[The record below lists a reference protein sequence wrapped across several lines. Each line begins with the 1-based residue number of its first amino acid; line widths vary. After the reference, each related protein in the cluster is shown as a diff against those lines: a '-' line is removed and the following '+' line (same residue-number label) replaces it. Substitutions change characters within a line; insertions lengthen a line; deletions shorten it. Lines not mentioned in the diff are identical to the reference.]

1 MRSRL
6 RAPLLLQLFQLL
18 RPLHVS
24 PASAQSGDG
33 CGHTV
38 LTPHSGTLTSRNYPG
53 TYPNHT
59 ACEWRIQAAEGSSLL
74 LAFGDMDIESSQ
86 HCASS
91 FLLLSSP
98 SDGTSLGSYCG
109 NSNPT
114 PLVMNSS
121 SVTIQFNSTTH
132 RSGRGFLLSYATSQH
147 PDLIS
152 CLDKGTHYH
161 QEQISV
167 FCPAGCKGVAGDI
180 WGNAKQGYRDTSVL
194 CKAAIHAGVILDE
207 LGGQLTLSREKG
219 ITLYESAFANGLHS
233 KRGSLSE
240 KRLIFHKA
248 CDHALEAVS
257 FNASSSWHE
266 VNAMGQYKP
275 WTAEQAAFSAHGNSW
290 AADPSSETE
299 WLEIDLGGR
308 KNITGIITKGSSDKY
323 NFYVKSYQVFSSRD
337 GKNWKAYRYS
347 SGQEETVFEGNADSL
362 QEVSNTFIPPIL
374 ARYLRIMP
382 QSWNQRIALKVALQG
397 CQVARLKVPRP
408 YVPSAPKE
416 VPILTSIPTDRTAI
430 PGVTINPEKAG
441 SMLLVMLLIGGFVLL
456 SSGLLLLALL
466 CHKKRKTAADLNC
479 SLMKGYP
486 KLESSQ
492 VCASESLQPS
502 SSELTSFPMAGTP
515 VELSGAHSPEY
526 AEPDMVQVSPS
537 SQTAPST
544 FKPALDEGY
553 TLPLVVNHYDVPG
566 KYHEYAEPLPPEPEY
581 ATPFTEQA
589 LEAGGATAKKNT
601 CVIKVVPTTQGRAG
615 SLASPMSPGIQPQY
629 DFPAQ
634 RLGETPNSTR
644 REGSHQASTVYTEPQ
659 TERTSTLWGDGLAG
673 LTTSPERHC
682 FQIQDF
688 PLTHIYH
695 EPL

>member
-1 MRSRL
+1 MYQPREA
-6 RAPLLLQLFQLL
+6 RAPL
-18 RPLHVS
+18 VS
-24 PASAQSGDG
+24 EMHLTLPPCVPGDG

-38 LTPHSGTLTSRNYPG
+38 LTPHSGTLTSKNYPG

-86 HCASS
+86 RCASG

-98 SDGTSLGSYCG
+98 SNGTSRGPYCG

-121 SVTIQFNSTTH
+121 SVTIWFNSTTH

-167 FCPAGCKGVAGDI
+167 FCPAGCKGVTGDI

-207 LGGQLTLSREKG
+207 LGGQLTLSRKKG

-240 KRLIFHKA
+240 KRLVFHKA
-248 CDHALEAVS
+248 CDHALEAAG

-266 VNAMGQYKP
+266 VNAMGQYTS
-275 WTAEQAAFSAHGNSW
+275 WAAEQAAFSAHGSSW

-299 WLEIDLGGR
+299 WLDIDLGGR

-323 NFYVKSYQVFSSRD
+323 NFYVKSYQVFSKKD
-337 GKNWKAYRYS
+337 EWKNWKPYRSS

-362 QEVSNTFIPPIL
+362 QEVSNAFIPPIQ
-374 ARYLRIMP
+374 ARYLRIVP
-382 QSWNQRIALKVALQG
+382 RSWNQRIALKVALQG
-397 CQVARLKVPRP
+397 CQVARLKTLRP
-408 YVPSAPKE
+408 YVSSAPKE
-416 VPILTSIPTDRTAI
+416 VPILTSIPTARTPI
-430 PGVTINPEKAG
+430 PGVAINPEKAG

-466 CHKKRKTAADLNC
+466 CRKKRKTAADLNC
-479 SLMKGYP
+479 SLMK
-486 KLESSQ
+486 
-492 VCASESLQPS
+492 
-502 SSELTSFPMAGTP
+502 
-515 VELSGAHSPEY
+515 EY
-526 AEPDMVQVSPS
+526 AEPDVVQVSPS

-589 LEAGGATAKKNT
+589 LEATGAAAKKNT

-615 SLASPMSPGIQPQY
+615 SPMSPGILPQY

-644 REGSHQASTVYTEPQ
+644 GEGSHQASIVYTEPQ
-659 TERTSTLWGDGLAG
+659 TERTFTPWGDVPTG
-673 LTTSPERHC
+673 LTTSPEGHC
-682 FQIQDF
+682 LQPRDS

>member
-18 RPLHVS
+18 RPLDVS
-24 PASAQSGDG
+24 PAGAQSGDG

-38 LTPHSGTLTSRNYPG
+38 LTPHSGTLTSKNYPG

-74 LAFGDMDIESSQ
+74 LAFGDMDIESSKR
-86 HCASS
+86 CASS

-98 SDGTSLGSYCG
+98 SDGTS
-109 NSNPT
+109 
-114 PLVMNSS
+114 
-121 SVTIQFNSTTH
+121 
-132 RSGRGFLLSYATSQH
+132 R
-147 PDLIS
+147 DLIS

-167 FCPAGCKGVAGDI
+167 FCPAGCKGVMGDI

-248 CDHALEAVS
+248 CDHALEIAG

-266 VNAMGQYKP
+266 VNAMGQYTP
-275 WTAEQAAFSAHGNSW
+275 WTAEQAAFSAYGSSW
-290 AADPSSETE
+290 AADPSSGTE

-308 KNITGIITKGSSDKY
+308 KNITGIITKGSSDRY

-337 GKNWKAYRYS
+337 GKNWKAYRSS

-374 ARYLRIMP
+374 ARYLLIVPR
-382 QSWNQRIALKVALQG
+382 SWNQRIALKVALQG
-397 CQVARLKVPRP
+397 CQVARLKAPRP

-416 VPILTSIPTDRTAI
+416 VPILTSIPTDRTPI
-430 PGVTINPEKAG
+430 PGVAINPEKAG

-456 SSGLLLLALL
+456 LSALLLLALL
-466 CHKKRKTAADLNC
+466 CCKKRKTAAELNC

-492 VCASESLQPS
+492 VCASESLQPA
-502 SSELTSFPMAGTP
+502 SSELTSFPIAGTP
-515 VELSGAHSPEY
+515 VELRGAHSPEY
-526 AEPDMVQVSPS
+526 AEPDVVQVSPS

-589 LEAGGATAKKNT
+589 LEATGAAAKNT
-601 CVIKVVPTTQGRAG
+601 CVKVVPTTQGRAG
-615 SLASPMSPGIQPQY
+615 SLMSPGILPQY

-634 RLGETPNSTR
+634 QLGETLNSTR
-644 REGSHQASTVYTEPQ
+644 GEGSHQASIMYTEPQ
-659 TERTSTLWGDGLAG
+659 TERTSTSWGDV
-673 LTTSPERHC
+673 TTSPEGHC
-682 FQIQDF
+682 LQLRDF

>member
-18 RPLHVS
+18 RPLEVS
-24 PASAQSGDG
+24 PAGAQSGDG

-38 LTPHSGTLTSRNYPG
+38 LTPHSGTLTSKNYPG

-86 HCASS
+86 CCASS

-98 SDGTSLGSYCG
+98 SDGTSRGPYCG

-114 PLVMNSS
+114 PLVMSSS

-248 CDHALEAVS
+248 CDHVLEAAG

-266 VNAMGQYKP
+266 VNAMGQYTP
-275 WTAEQAAFSAHGNSW
+275 WTAAQAAFSAHGSSW

-299 WLEIDLGGR
+299 WLVIDLGGR

-323 NFYVKSYQVFSSRD
+323 NFYVKSYQVFSRRDD
-337 GKNWKAYRYS
+337 GKNWKPYRSS
-347 SGQEETVFEGNADSL
+347 SGQEETVRL
-362 QEVSNTFIPPIL
+362 
-374 ARYLRIMP
+374 
-382 QSWNQRIALKVALQG
+382 WNQRIALKVALQG
-397 CQVARLKVPRP
+397 CQVARLKAPRP

-416 VPILTSIPTDRTAI
+416 VPILTSIPTDRTLI
-430 PGVTINPEKAG
+430 PGVAINPEKAG

-466 CHKKRKTAADLNC
+466 CRKKRKTAADLNC

-492 VCASESLQPS
+492 VCASESLQPA

-515 VELSGAHSPEY
+515 VELRGAHLPEY
-526 AEPDMVQVSPS
+526 AEPDVVQVSPS

-589 LEAGGATAKKNT
+589 LEAAGAAAKKNT

-615 SLASPMSPGIQPQY
+615 SPMSPGILPQY

-644 REGSHQASTVYTEPQ
+644 GEGSHQASIVYTEPQ
-659 TERTSTLWGDGLAG
+659 TERTSIPWGDVPAG
-673 LTTSPERHC
+673 LTTSPEGHC
-682 FQIQDF
+682 LHLRDS

>member
-18 RPLHVS
+18 RPLDVS
-24 PASAQSGDG
+24 PAGAQSGDG

-38 LTPHSGTLTSRNYPG
+38 LTPRSGTLTSKNYPG

-59 ACEWRIQAAEGSSLL
+59 ACEWRIQAAEGSSVL

-86 HCASS
+86 RCASS

-98 SDGTSLGSYCG
+98 SDGTSRGPYCG

-114 PLVMNSS
+114 PLVLNSS

-167 FCPAGCKGVAGDI
+167 FCPAGCKGVTGDI

-248 CDHALEAVS
+248 CDHALEAAG

-266 VNAMGQYKP
+266 VNAMGQYTP
-275 WTAEQAAFSAHGNSW
+275 WTAEQAAFSAHGSSW
-290 AADPSSETE
+290 AADPSSGTE

-308 KNITGIITKGSSDKY
+308 KNITGIITKGSSDRY

-337 GKNWKAYRYS
+337 GKNWKAYRSS

-374 ARYLRIMP
+374 ARYLRIVP
-382 QSWNQRIALKVALQG
+382 RSWNQRIALKVALQG
-397 CQVARLKVPRP
+397 CQVARLKAPRP

-416 VPILTSIPTDRTAI
+416 VPILTSIPTDRTPI
-430 PGVTINPEKAG
+430 PGVAINPEKAG

-466 CHKKRKTAADLNC
+466 CRKKRKTAAELNC

-492 VCASESLQPS
+492 VCASESLQPA

-515 VELSGAHSPEY
+515 VELRGAHSPEY
-526 AEPDMVQVSPS
+526 AEPDVVQVSPS

-589 LEAGGATAKKNT
+589 LEAAGAAAKKNT
-601 CVIKVVPTTQGRAG
+601 CVKVVPTTQGRAG
-615 SLASPMSPGIQPQY
+615 SPMSPGILPQY

-634 RLGETPNSTR
+634 QLGETPNSTR
-644 REGSHQASTVYTEPQ
+644 GEGSHQASIVYTEPQ
-659 TERTSTLWGDGLAG
+659 TERTSTPWGDV
-673 LTTSPERHC
+673 TTSPEGHC
-682 FQIQDF
+682 LQLRDF

>member
-1 MRSRL
+1 MPRAGGSSAAGPEPLEAGRAAAAMRSRL
-6 RAPLLLQLFQLL
+6 RAPLLFQLFQLL
-18 RPLHVS
+18 RQLATS

-38 LTPHSGTLTSRNYPG
+38 LTPHSGTLTSKNYPG

-59 ACEWRIQAAEGSSLL
+59 ACEWRIQAAKGSSLL

-91 FLLLSSP
+91 FLLLSSL
-98 SDGTSLGSYCG
+98 SDGTSHGPYCG
-109 NSNPT
+109 NSNPV
-114 PLVMNSS
+114 PNGLVINSS
-121 SVTIQFNSTTH
+121 SVTVQFNSTTH
-132 RSGRGFLLSYATSQH
+132 RSGRGFLLSYTTSHH

-152 CLDKGTHYH
+152 CLDKGTYYN

-180 WGNAKQGYRDTSVL
+180 WGNTKHGYRDTSVL

-207 LGGQLTLSREKG
+207 LGGQLTLSQEKG

-248 CDHALEAVS
+248 CDDTLEAAG

-275 WTAEQAAFSAHGNSW
+275 WTAERVAFSAHGNSW

-308 KNITGIITKGSSDKY
+308 KNITGIITKGSSDQY
-323 NFYVKSYQVFSSRD
+323 NYYVKSYRIFSSRD
-337 GKNWKAYRYS
+337 GKNWKGYRSS
-347 SGQEETVFEGNADSL
+347 SGQDDKVFEGNTDSF

-374 ARYLRIMP
+374 ARYLRIVP
-382 QSWNQRIALKVALQG
+382 QSWNHRIALKVALQG
-397 CQVARLKVPRP
+397 CQVARLRASRP

-416 VPILTSIPTDRTAI
+416 VPILTSIPPNHTPI
-430 PGVTINPEKAG
+430 PGVVMNPEKAG

-466 CHKKRKTAADLNC
+466 CYKKKKTAADLNC

-492 VCASESLQPS
+492 VCSSESLQPS
-502 SSELTSFPMAGTP
+502 SNELTSFPMAGTP
-515 VELSGAHSPEY
+515 LDLSGAHLPDGETKAQQDEVTCPKSLNRSV
-526 AEPDMVQVSPS
+526 AMLKLEPRSPS
-537 SQTAPST
+537 CQM
-544 FKPALDEGY
+544 PAL
-553 TLPLVVNHYDVPG
+553 TTRQFSLP
-566 KYHEYAEPLPPEPEY
+566 
-581 ATPFTEQA
+581 
-589 LEAGGATAKKNT
+589 EAGIELK
-601 CVIKVVPTTQGRAG
+601 
-615 SLASPMSPGIQPQY
+615 S
-629 DFPAQ
+629 
-634 RLGETPNSTR
+634 
-644 REGSHQASTVYTEPQ
+644 
-659 TERTSTLWGDGLAG
+659 
-673 LTTSPERHC
+673 
-682 FQIQDF
+682 
-688 PLTHIYH
+688 
-695 EPL
+695 